1 MMDQDSRYVCTGFE
15 GGMGIQELSIIRPKS
30 SKNKE
35 FNLSMHHLLH
45 QMFKVYG
52 KKPFTGKSL
61 VYRKKPFLKYTG
73 ESLDVVTFQSASFP
87 EYLMISFQIKG
98 QKIKQIHKNSNLTQ

>member
-1 MMDQDSRYVCTGFE
+1 
-15 GGMGIQELSIIRPKS
+15 MGIQELSIVRPKS

-52 KKPFTGKSL
+52 KKSCIPEKAFFKVCG
-61 VYRKKPFLKYTG
+61 RKP
-73 ESLDVVTFQSASFP
+73 
-87 EYLMISFQIKG
+87 
-98 QKIKQIHKNSNLTQ
+98 